1 MGILFAQAVKQRA
14 ALVAKLCKREAH
26 HAHQGGVVVGTKV
39 AVRQKEQ
46 AASTC

>member
-1 MGILFAQAVKQRA
+1 MGTLFAQAVKQRT

-26 HAHQGGVVVGTKV
+26 HAHQGGAV
-39 AVRQKEQ
+39 AGRKAAVKQKER